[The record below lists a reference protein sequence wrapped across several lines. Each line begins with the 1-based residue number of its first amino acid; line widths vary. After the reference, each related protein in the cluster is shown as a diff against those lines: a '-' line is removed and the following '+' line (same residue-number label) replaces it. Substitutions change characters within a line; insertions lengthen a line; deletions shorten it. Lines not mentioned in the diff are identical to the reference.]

1 LAAKFDEAAFQYCSR
16 DAPAAAARRWMA
28 PKFKLV
34 MKGAILLVK
43 VMKLPYQL
51 ANRVL
56 NWPRL
61 VKHQR

>member
-1 LAAKFDEAAFQYCSR
+1 
-16 DAPAAAARRWMA
+16 
-28 PKFKLV
+28 
-34 MKGAILLVK
+34 LLVK

-61 VKHQR
+61 VKHQRWSNSCSSW